1 MSLLEERIQETLGRI
16 IIKEEN
22 GESQTALL
30 DKAFVLKVMAFLSP
44 SLLLLLWEIF
54 ARLGLID
61 VRLFSSPVM
70 IFNTMLPMLYSGELV
85 YHTFISAQR

>member
-30 DKAFVLKVMAFLSP
+30 DKAFVLKLWLLSP

-54 ARLGLID
+54 ARLG
-61 VRLFSSPVM
+61 
-70 IFNTMLPMLYSGELV
+70 
-85 YHTFISAQR
+85 